1 MCITA
6 DVPGAGSLEKE
17 DDLEKQ
23 TVLEQAPA
31 IEGLDI
37 EHAIVQDDPR
47 DWSDHRK
54 V

>member
-1 MCITA
+1 MGISA
-6 DVPGAGSLEKE
+6 DLHDTDSPEKE
-17 DDLEKQ
+17 KDLEKQ
-23 TVLEQAPA
+23 TVLEQVPA
-31 IEGLDI
+31 VEELDI